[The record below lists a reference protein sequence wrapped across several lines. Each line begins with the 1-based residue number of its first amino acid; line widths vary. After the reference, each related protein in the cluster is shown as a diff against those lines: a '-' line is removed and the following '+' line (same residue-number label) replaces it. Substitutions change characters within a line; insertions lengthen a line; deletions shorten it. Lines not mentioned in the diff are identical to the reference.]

1 MGTAIR
7 LFEKDGLGQRAAES
21 DAWQGSLFSLR
32 CLGAHVFDG
41 LLMSREPEDTYKT
54 NATTKYIYS
63 FPQPLIVSLHV
74 TNVTMFLVTDLRAI
88 QKYSNQFP
96 KKHFFFL
103 IPISLDFT
111 YSSCIAQGQR
121 EDRSRHR
128 FGIRTVAL
136 HTSNN
141 FEN

>member
-54 NATTKYIYS
+54 NASLEYILCFSSAFNS
-63 FPQPLIVSLHV
+63 F
-74 TNVTMFLVTDLRAI
+74 
-88 QKYSNQFP
+88 
-96 KKHFFFL
+96 
-103 IPISLDFT
+103 FT
-111 YSSCIAQGQR
+111 CNKCY
-121 EDRSRHR
+121 DV
-128 FGIRTVAL
+128 FGD
-136 HTSNN
+136 
-141 FEN
+141 